1 MKKIHLIAAAAAL
14 LLSGGVFMKVNEQ
27 GNMLLDAN
35 LEALTS
41 CTEVFRI
48 WWEGG
53 EHGNY
58 YKHRDSHAT
67 RYDQRHRIVQVMLVL
82 DCEPGN
88 LTCHQIPRCEEWLWY
103 YDD

>member
-41 CTEVFRI
+41 VTEEVRI

-53 EHGNY
+53 EHGDY
-58 YKHRDSHAT
+58 YKHCDMHAT
-67 RYDQRHRIVQVMLVL
+67 MYDERHRIVQMMLVL
-82 DCEPGN
+82 DCVPGN
-88 LTCHQIPRCEEWLWY
+88 LTCDQIPRCIEWLWY